1 MSDHDHHSTP
11 QPLPAH
17 GPVTRPGAST
27 LGESVAH
34 DRHTSAGHGTAGHGT
49 EGGAD
54 QDGHGHE
61 SHGHESHGGI
71 GTYMMVFLALC
82 GLTTMSF
89 FTYSSAWPWRDQP
102 QVGWAFMMA
111 VSCTKAMLVVLF
123 FMHVLWEA
131 NWKYVL
137 TIPAAMMAIFLALM
151 LVPDIGLRTRM
162 VAQERA
168 LYMPRQSD
176 VRLMERANEAG
187 LPGSAAPA
195 H

>member
-1 MSDHDHHSTP
+1 MSDHHD
-11 QPLPAH
+11 PAPTH
-17 GPVTRPGAST
+17 GPVTRPGP
-27 LGESVAH
+27 LHGDDH
-34 DRHTSAGHGTAGHGT
+34 GSAARGDGHHGSTAGH
-49 EGGAD
+49 D
-54 QDGHGHE
+54 
-61 SHGHESHGGI
+61 SHHDSHESHGGV
-71 GTYMMVFLALC
+71 GKYLAVFAALC

-89 FTYSSAWPWRDQP
+89 FTYSSLWPWRDQP

-111 VSCTKAMLVVLF
+111 VSCTKALLVVLF

-137 TIPAAMMAIFLALM
+137 TIPAAMMAVFLALM
-151 LVPDIGLRTRM
+151 LVPDVGMRTRM

-176 VRLMERANEAG
+176 VRLMERAAEAG
-187 LPGSAAPA
+187 NAERGGEA

>member
-1 MSDHDHHSTP
+1 MSDHSHDQHAP
-11 QPLPAH
+11 H
-17 GPVTRPGAST
+17 GPVTRVGETADET
-27 LGESVAH
+27 LEHAEHAH
-34 DRHTSAGHGTAGHGT
+34 EGDHGHGGVGK
-49 EGGAD
+49 
-54 QDGHGHE
+54 
-61 SHGHESHGGI
+61 
-71 GTYMMVFLALC
+71 YLLVFAALC

-89 FTYSSAWPWRDQP
+89 LTYSSFWPWRDEP

-137 TIPAAMMAIFLALM
+137 TIPAAMMAVFLAIM
-151 LVPDIGLRTRM
+151 LIPDIGMRNRM

-168 LYMPRQSD
+168 LHMARQSD
-176 VRLMERANEAG
+176 VRLLEQAG
-187 LPGSAAPA
+187 ESKLLSDQA